1 MNEEQNLRYSIQ
13 LIDSEADVTRTV
25 RLSLRGLRMIAFGA
39 GAAVAVLPGAAV
51 LSVYTL
57 MHSYLHESETAQL
70 REANRIQQEQILQV
84 SKKAS
89 ALQQDLDS
97 LRRSEDGLRALVGA
111 PPAEADEEDAAKEGT
126 EAPTGGAPHALTT
139 DEVDEALAMI
149 ESRLTTRRSSLD
161 LLAQEMYRNFP
172 GAGSFLRECARH
184 YSDGLAHTGVYQLAL
199 WTAV

>member
-39 GAAVAVLPGAAV
+39 GAAVAVLTGAAV

-97 LRRSEDGLRALVGA
+97 LRRGGRTACSRGRA
-111 PPAEADEEDAAKEGT
+111 
-126 EAPTGGAPHALTT
+126 
-139 DEVDEALAMI
+139 
-149 ESRLTTRRSSLD
+149 SRRSRRGGCCEGGD
-161 LLAQEMYRNFP
+161 GGPDGRRAACAHN
-172 GAGSFLRECARH
+172 GS
-184 YSDGLAHTGVYQLAL
+184 GG
-199 WTAV
+199 